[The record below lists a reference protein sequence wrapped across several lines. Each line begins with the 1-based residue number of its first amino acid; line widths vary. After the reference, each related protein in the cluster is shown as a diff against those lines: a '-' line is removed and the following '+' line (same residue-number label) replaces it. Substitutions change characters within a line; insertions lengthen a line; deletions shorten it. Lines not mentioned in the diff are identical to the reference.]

1 MRLKGL
7 TVRNMDQGLGS
18 WLLRTAAAVTLA
30 LLLADGVDAQ
40 TTVGPGPV
48 TGPVNVPAGTTTVV
62 GNTTITSIGANA
74 GVNATGTG
82 LAILDTTAGPSPGP
96 IAVQTANGHA
106 ALANGGDITFSN
118 GATVGTTGV
127 GSGLVAIGSG
137 AVIEATGVTVKNT
150 GTASAGHGA
159 VAESGGVINLHAG
172 TNVTTTAFN
181 SVALGASGAG
191 SKVNADALIPVTING
206 RGGMAVYMHDGGLV
220 SLLAGSTLNLNGT
233 SSVGMVVDNTTVP
246 LGTIGDGLTINLNGV
261 GVAGQA
267 GSTGMF
273 AVNGGTLSIAIV
285 SETSPNAAAG
295 VRAESCSIGTLTV
308 QNTININAEQNQ
320 TAYSLLTA
328 NIVTANGQVNG
339 AFGVSG
345 GSPTA
350 GLFAPGGTI
359 NSTGTT
365 INVASNNF
373 ATGVEAANGGIVNMT
388 SNIITTT
395 GTNSVGLPVDGGG
408 TINGDSRSFRTS
420 GGGAGVAF
428 NPAPGTVALTNST
441 VLAKGAGTI
450 GMGALNF
457 SAAGIN
463 TFSMSGG
470 SLVSEASTGMDVQ
483 GPINI
488 SFSNGATAT
497 GGNGLLIG
505 AFDNPAG
512 FQQTNAQLSASG
524 GSTLF
529 GDAFA
534 QSGSILD
541 IKLLTGSQWTGA
553 ALDVTNVSLDP
564 TSVWIMTASSTVTQ
578 QVTN

>member
-233 SSVGMVVDNTTVP
+233 SSVGMVADNTVVP
-246 LGTIGDGLTINLNGV
+246 LGTIGSGLTINLNGV

-267 GSTGMF
+267 GSTGIF
-273 AVNGGTLSIAIV
+273 AVNGGNLSIASVTI
-285 SETSPNAAAG
+285 TGQNAAAG
-295 VRAESCSIGTLTV
+295 AWAAPGSTVTLTG
-308 QNTININAEQNQ
+308 QSIININAEQNQ
-320 TAYSLLTA
+320 AAYALSPFSP
-328 NIVTANGQVNG
+328 NIVTTSGQVNG
-339 AFGVSG
+339 AFTAFG
-345 GSPTA
+345 GTPIA
-350 GLFAPGGTI
+350 GLFTLGGTI

-373 ATGVEAANGGIVNMT
+373 AAGVEAGNGGLVNLT
-388 SNIITTT
+388 SNVITTT
-395 GTNSVGLPVDGGG
+395 GANSFGLRVDGGG
-408 TINGDSRSFRTS
+408 TIIGNASSVTAS

-428 NPAPGTVALTNST
+428 NSAPG
-441 VLAKGAGTI
+441 
-450 GMGALNF
+450 
-457 SAAGIN
+457 
-463 TFSMSGG
+463 
-470 SLVSEASTGMDVQ
+470 
-483 GPINI
+483 
-488 SFSNGATAT
+488 
-497 GGNGLLIG
+497 
-505 AFDNPAG
+505 
-512 FQQTNAQLSASG
+512 
-524 GSTLF
+524 
-529 GDAFA
+529 
-534 QSGSILD
+534 
-541 IKLLTGSQWTGA
+541 
-553 ALDVTNVSLDP
+553 
-564 TSVWIMTASSTVTQ
+564 
-578 QVTN
+578 